1 MNYQAIYTDLRTAKM
16 SFTQF
21 MDILAEIHALGIEKG
36 AATAAGSEQPG
47 HFAAAALGEQFEYRV
62 NH

>member
-21 MDILAEIHALGIEKG
+21 MDILAEIHDLGIEKG
-36 AATAAGSEQPG
+36 ATSVAGSEQPAY
-47 HFAAAALGEQFEYRV
+47 FAAAALGEQFEYRA
-62 NH
+62 NQ